1 MNPTGENFVT
11 QPTLTDN
18 DACYANRFYHL
29 FLFFANIICV
39 WCDYTYVPCTA
50 GFFYYQCIMYAA
62 KLDTWYVGYCQQ
74 LLARPMSKRVE
85 RMFSRS
91 KVSRSIDRSQEFFSR
106 IKNENMILCTVHQR
120 KEFQVI
126 CQKWLC
132 FSNWMTNFYLT
143 QNKVWPLIR

>member
-1 MNPTGENFVT
+1 MLCKQILSSVFIFCKHYMCVMWLHVC
-11 QPTLTDN
+11 TL
-18 DACYANRFYHL
+18 RSRI
-29 FLFFANIICV
+29 FLLSV
-39 WCDYTYVPCTA
+39 Y
-50 GFFYYQCIMYAA
+50 YAA